1 MLVKLRN
8 YCKFLCNVDCAFFFC
23 HPGNSHKAVTRQSRN
38 EFSTFPPQSPL
49 TPSDTAAYGQ
59 TVASAMR
66 PMRMQLNHGR
76 SHRIQRSWRRRK
88 VGTCKRRNRLPFPL
102 PTPKKN
108 LEKKKINPPEL
119 EL

>member
-1 MLVKLRN
+1 ML
-8 YCKFLCNVDCAFFFC
+8 YESLCNVDCAFFFC

-38 EFSTFPPQSPL
+38 EFSTFSPQSPL

-59 TVASAMR
+59 TLTSAIRPMR
-66 PMRMQLNHGR
+66 VPMRMQLNHGR

-88 VGTCKRRNRLPFPL
+88 VGTCKRRNRFPLLL
-102 PTPKKN
+102 PTPKKM
-108 LEKKKINPPEL
+108 KKKINPPEL